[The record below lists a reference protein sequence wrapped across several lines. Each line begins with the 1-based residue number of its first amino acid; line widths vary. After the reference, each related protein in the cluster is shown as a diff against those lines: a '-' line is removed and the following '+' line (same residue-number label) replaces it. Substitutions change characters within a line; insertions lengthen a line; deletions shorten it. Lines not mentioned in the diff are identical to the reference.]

1 MKSNIKLLLP
11 CMLVSAMAFSQ
22 SSVSGYVYEDIN
34 KNQKKENREKGIAG
48 VAVSNGVQVVLT
60 DKNGRYSLPVQD
72 DQTIFVI
79 KPSGYQTAMNS
90 NNLPQFY

>member
-34 KNQKKENREKGIAG
+34 KNQKRKTVKKELQE
-48 VAVSNGVQVVLT
+48 
-60 DKNGRYSLPVQD
+60 
-72 DQTIFVI
+72 
-79 KPSGYQTAMNS
+79 
-90 NNLPQFY
+90 